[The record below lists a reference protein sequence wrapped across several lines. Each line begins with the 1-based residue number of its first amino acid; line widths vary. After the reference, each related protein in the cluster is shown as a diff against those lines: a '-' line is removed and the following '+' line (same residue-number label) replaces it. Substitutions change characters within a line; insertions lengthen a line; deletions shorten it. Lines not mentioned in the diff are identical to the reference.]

1 MLPWATT
8 EQDDRLLSDP
18 HLLLLPL
25 VTHGHVVPCFLFD
38 QELTSAD
45 YPLRTE
51 RDKVRHRG
59 IGDES
64 RARAP

>member
-25 VTHGHVVPCFLFD
+25 VTHGRVVPCFMFD

-45 YPLRTE
+45 YPLRVITNHLDFQ
-51 RDKVRHRG
+51 RQVG
-59 IGDES
+59 W
-64 RARAP
+64 AY

>member
-25 VTHGHVVPCFLFD
+25 VTHGHVVPCFMFD

-45 YPLRTE
+45 YPLRE
-51 RDKVRHRG
+51 SLIILISRGKWVGRH
-59 IGDES
+59 D
-64 RARAP
+64 